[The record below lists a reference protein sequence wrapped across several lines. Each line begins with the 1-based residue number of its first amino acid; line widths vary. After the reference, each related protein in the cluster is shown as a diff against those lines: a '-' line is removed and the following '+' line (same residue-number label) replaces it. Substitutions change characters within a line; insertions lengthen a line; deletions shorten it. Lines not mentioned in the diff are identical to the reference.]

1 MYRFMCKSK
10 IHSATVTEANLQYKG
25 SVTIDEL
32 LMESADLLPYEKVQ
46 IVNLNNG
53 SRVETYVISGKRGSG
68 TVCMN
73 GAAARWAQPE
83 DKVIVISYAMMEET
97 AARKHRPKVVFVDQR
112 NAIQKI
118 QPEILV

>member
-10 IHSATVTEANLQYKG
+10 IHSATVTEADLQYKG
-25 SVTIDEL
+25 SITIDEL

-83 DKVIVISYAMMEET
+83 DKVIIISYAMMEET

>member
-83 DKVIVISYAMMEET
+83 DKVIVISYAMMEEI

>member
-1 MYRFMCKSK
+1 M
-10 IHSATVTEANLQYKG
+10 TEANLQYKG
-25 SVTIDEL
+25 SITIDES

-53 SRVETYVISGKRGSG
+53 SRVETYVIAGKRGSG

-83 DKVIVISYAMMEET
+83 DKVIIISYAMMEET
-97 AARKHRPKVVFVDQR
+97 AARKHHPKVVFVDQR
-112 NAIQKI
+112 NAVQKI
-118 QPEILV
+118 QSEIFV

>member
-97 AARKHRPKVVFVDQR
+97 AAREHRPKVVFVDQR

-118 QPEILV
+118 QPEILA

>member
-25 SVTIDEL
+25 SITIDES

-53 SRVETYVISGKRGSG
+53 ARVETYVIAGRRGGG

-73 GAAARWAQPE
+73 GAAARWAQPG
-83 DKVIVISYAMMEET
+83 DKVIIISYAMIEET
-97 AARKHRPKVVFVDQR
+97 AARKHQPKVVFVDQH

-118 QPEILV
+118 QSEILA

>member
-25 SVTIDEL
+25 SITIDES

-73 GAAARWAQPE
+73 GAAARWAQPD
-83 DKVIVISYAMMEET
+83 DKVIIISYAMMEET
-97 AARKHRPKVVFVDQR
+97 AAKKHRPKVVFVDQR
-112 NAIQKI
+112 NAVQKI
-118 QPEILV
+118 QSEIFV

>member
-118 QPEILV
+118 QTEIFV